1 MNIIG
6 PPKDYLFII
15 TSAIHATRGVFSS
28 QERMDQTLLTI
39 QSIKEKAPGSQIII
53 VDSSV
58 RTLSDE
64 DTALLQSKGIRALIK
79 FDDNSPIVEL
89 SRQNR
94 NSAGEIQ
101 SLMSVFSVLKTHKE
115 LQQVLSSTK
124 RIFKISGRY
133 QLNSNF
139 NIKNYTNYEH
149 DVLFGRYVFKE
160 LPTWMSPARVDASS
174 LYITRLWS
182 LCPSLLDDFMSKGQN
197 IFNSVMREGLDLEHA
212 MWKWLYPG
220 THVYRFMQLGCSGY
234 IATNKELIHD

>member
-58 RTLSDE
+58 RALSDE

-101 SLMSVFSVLKTHKE
+101 SLMSVFSVLRTHKE

-139 NIKNYTNYEH
+139 RIKDYE
-149 DVLFGRYVFKE
+149 DGQDSFGKYVFKE
-160 LPTWMSPARVDASS
+160 LPTWMSPARVDAGG

-182 LCPSLLDDFMSKGQN
+182 LCPSLLNDFMSNGQN

-212 MWKWLYPG
+212 MWKWVQPQKRTYTVEP
-220 THVYRFMQLGCSGY
+220 LGCSGY